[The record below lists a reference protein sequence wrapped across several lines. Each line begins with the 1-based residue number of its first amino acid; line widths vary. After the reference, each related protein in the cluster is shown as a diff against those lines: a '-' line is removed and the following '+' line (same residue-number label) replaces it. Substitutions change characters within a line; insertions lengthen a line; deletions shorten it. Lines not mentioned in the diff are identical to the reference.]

1 MTSDPIPA
9 CPGCGATLSHA
20 AAEGLCPRCLLSG
33 VVLGFAKATD
43 SAPQRPERKQGHAE
57 SPPRFGDYEILG
69 LIARGG
75 MGRVYKAR
83 QLSLNR
89 TVALKLISAGELADP
104 DLVAR
109 FRL

>member
-1 MTSDPIPA
+1 MTAGEAHTCS
-9 CPGCGATLSHA
+9 CCGTVLSKT

-33 VVLGFAKATD
+33 VVSGFADIRAAD
-43 SAPQRPERKQGHAE
+43 LPNAPQGTAQGISAE

-83 QLSLNR
+83 QVSLNR
-89 TVALKLISAGELADP
+89 TVALKLISAGELAE
-104 DLVAR
+104 
-109 FRL
+109 